1 MGFLLAACRLFLL
14 WVGGA
19 AVVWLGGTDVLE
31 NAPGQVPFPV
41 VSLMPL
47 WDFLSLAVPLES

>member
-1 MGFLLAACRLFLL
+1 MGFLLAACHSFLL
-14 WVGGA
+14 WVGGI
-19 AVVWLGGTDVLE
+19 AVVWPGGTDVLE

-41 VSLMPL
+41 VSLRPF